1 MGYNSFT
8 SSIMPNKIAPQST
21 DSFSKLEEATYL
33 ALQMYSNVHRGA
45 GHNSLVSTR
54 LFDQSRDVVLDYLGL
69 SPRDFEV
76 VFANP
81 QRAKVLKNR
90 IGPNDQQVITSREI
104 GLPLGVCA
112 LAIRKE
118 KLPKGI
124 PYETG
129 GGTVRV
135 VSEDHVLWAGPPDR
149 YEAGT
154 PAILNIIIFARALQ
168 LHKRNPK
175 AFTQKNGDLTKLLG
189 LLKNP
194 APAGMRSQRL
204 LAWLKPRLVGRN
216 VLVPTETGSIPY
228 TNLDNGAST
237 PSFEPVWESFR
248 QALHIAEPEYAA
260 LARDARKIILDFVGG
275 SEKDFELIFT
285 SNTTEGLNT
294 FARLASASLPS
305 GKEML
310 ILNSLI
316 EHNSNELPWR
326 HTPGLNLIRL
336 EADGDGFIDI
346 SKLEELLKTRNSQG
360 STEMPVSWVS
370 ISGASNV
377 LGALN
382 DLESISAVT
391 HKYGAK
397 MLVDAAQLIAHRSI
411 DMKKSGIDA
420 LVFSG
425 HKVYAPYGSGAL
437 ILRKTAFPMDPT
449 MVSELKSSGEENIAG
464 ISGLAAVFSLL
475 KQIGMDIVEEDERVL
490 TLQLLDG
497 LKSIPGVKVY
507 GIRDGNHPRMHRR
520 SGVVTLEL
528 GDTPFNIA
536 SNRLA
541 EVGGVG
547 VRSGCFC
554 SHLLVKRLLNV
565 GAFRARLVDIGFTF
579 LSRFTKL
586 VMPGLVRISIGLENT
601 PEEIR
606 HCLETV
612 RKVISEPQPWYNRMI
627 ARSHN
632 GSPFFKSPPIA
643 AVMDAYVEEI
653 ASRVFEP

>member
-1 MGYNSFT
+1 
-8 SSIMPNKIAPQST
+8 MPNKIAPPPV
-21 DSFSKLEEATYL
+21 DSFPKLEEAAYL

-69 SPRDFEV
+69 PGRDFEV
-76 VFANP
+76 IFANP
-81 QRAKVLKNR
+81 QRAKVLKNL
-90 IGPNDQQVITSREI
+90 IGTDGYRVITSRDI
-104 GLPLGVCA
+104 GLPLGICA

-168 LHKRNPK
+168 LQKQNPK
-175 AFTQKNGDLTKLLG
+175 AFTQKNGDFKKLLS

-194 APAGMRSQRL
+194 TPSGMRGEAL

-216 VLVPTETGSIPY
+216 VLVPTETGNIPY

-237 PSFEPVWESFR
+237 PSFEPVWECFR
-248 QALHIAEPEYAA
+248 LALHIAESEFATLTREA
-260 LARDARKIILDFVGG
+260 GKICLDFV
-275 SEKDFELIFT
+275 SAPENDFELIFT

-294 FARLASASLPS
+294 FASLASASLPK
-305 GKEML
+305 GEEML

-336 EADGDGFIDI
+336 VADGDGFIDI
-346 SKLEELLKTRNSQG
+346 ARLEELLKTQNSQG

-397 MLVDAAQLIAHRSI
+397 LLVDAAQLIAHRSI
-411 DMKKSGIDA
+411 DMQKSSIDA

-425 HKVYAPYGSGAL
+425 HKVYAPFGSGAL
-437 ILRKTAFPMDPT
+437 ILRKTAFTMDPI
-449 MVSELKSSGEENIAG
+449 MVSKLKSSGEENIAG

-475 KQIGMDIVEEDERVL
+475 KRIGMDIVEEDERVL

-497 LKSIPGVKVY
+497 LKSIPAVKVY

-606 HCLETV
+606 HCLDTV
-612 RKVISEPQPWYNRMI
+612 RTVISEKQPSYNRMI

-632 GSPFFKSPPIA
+632 GSPFFNSPPIA
-643 AVMDAYVEEI
+643 AVMEAYVDEI
-653 ASRVFEP
+653 VNRVFDT

>member
-1 MGYNSFT
+1 
-8 SSIMPNKIAPQST
+8 MPNKNAPSPT
-21 DSFSKLEEATYL
+21 DSFSKLEEAAYL

-69 SPRDFEV
+69 PGHDFEV
-76 VFANP
+76 IFANL
-81 QRAKVLKNR
+81 QRAKVLNNL
-90 IGPNDQQVITSREI
+90 IGTNDCQAITSQEI

-168 LHKRNPK
+168 LYKQNPK
-175 AFTQKNGDLTKLLG
+175 AFTQKNGDLKKLLS
-189 LLKNP
+189 LLNNP
-194 APAGMRSQRL
+194 APAGMQGEAL
-204 LAWLKPRLVGRN
+204 LAWLKPRLVGRD
-216 VLVPTETGSIPY
+216 VLVPTETGKIPY

-237 PSFEPVWESFR
+237 PSFEPVWECFR
-248 QALHIAEPEYAA
+248 LAMHISESEYAT
-260 LARDARKIILDFVGG
+260 LTREARKICLDFVGAP
-275 SEKDFELIFT
+275 EKDFELIFT

-294 FARLASASLPS
+294 FAKLASISLES
-305 GKEML
+305 GEEML

-346 SKLEELLKTRNSQG
+346 ARLEELLKAHNSKG
-360 STEMPVSWVS
+360 SNGMPVRWVS

-382 DLESISAVT
+382 DLESISTIT

-397 MLVDAAQLIAHRSI
+397 LLVDAAQLVAHRPI
-411 DMKKSGIDA
+411 DMQKSEIDA

-425 HKVYAPYGSGAL
+425 HKVYAPYGAGAL
-437 ILRKTAFPMDPT
+437 ILRKTALTLDQK
-449 MVSELKSSGEENIAG
+449 MVAGFKSSGAENIAG
-464 ISGLAAVFSLL
+464 IAGLAAVFSLL
-475 KQIGMDIVEEDERVL
+475 KRIGMDVVEEDERVL
-490 TLQLLDG
+490 TLQLLEG
-497 LKSIPGVKVY
+497 LKGLPGIKVY
-507 GIRDGNHPRMHRR
+507 GIKDGNHPRMHRR

-601 PEEIR
+601 PEEIG

-612 RKVISEPQPWYNRMI
+612 RKVISEEQPWYNRMI

-632 GSPFFKSPPIA
+632 GSPFFKPPPIA

-653 ASRVFEP
+653 ASRVFEG

>member
-1 MGYNSFT
+1 
-8 SSIMPNKIAPQST
+8 MPNKIAPPPI
-21 DSFSKLEEATYL
+21 DSFPKLEETAYL

-54 LFDQSRDVVLDYLGL
+54 LFDQSRDVVLDYLDL
-69 SPRDFEV
+69 PRRDFEV
-76 VFANP
+76 IFANL
-81 QRAKVLKNR
+81 QRVKALTRLVGK
-90 IGPNDQQVITSREI
+90 GACQVITSQEI
-104 GLPLGVCA
+104 GLPMGVCA
-112 LAIRKE
+112 VAIRKE

-168 LHKRNPK
+168 LHKQNPK
-175 AFTQKNGDLTKLLG
+175 VFTQKEGDLKKLLS
-189 LLKNP
+189 LIKNP
-194 APAGMRSQRL
+194 APAGMRGESL

-216 VLVPTETGSIPY
+216 VLVPTEMGKIPY

-237 PSFEPVWESFR
+237 PSFEPVWECFR
-248 QALHIAEPEYAA
+248 QSLHIPESEYAT
-260 LARDARKIILDFVGG
+260 LTREARKICLDFVGAP
-275 SEKDFELIFT
+275 EKDFELVFI

-294 FARLASASLPS
+294 FARLVSASLPS

-336 EADGDGFIDI
+336 EADEDGFIDTAR
-346 SKLEELLKTRNSQG
+346 LEELLKAHNSQG
-360 STEMPVSWVS
+360 STGIPVRWVS

-397 MLVDAAQLIAHRSI
+397 LLVDAAQLIAHRSI
-411 DMKKSGIDA
+411 DMQTSGIDA

-437 ILRKTAFPMDPT
+437 ILRKTAFNLDQK
-449 MVSELKSSGEENIAG
+449 MVSELKSSGEENVAG

-475 KQIGMDIVEEDERVL
+475 KRIGMDIVEEDERVL

-497 LKSIPGVKVY
+497 LRNLPGVKVY
-507 GIRDGNHPRMHRR
+507 GIRDGNHPQMHRR

-554 SHLLVKRLLNV
+554 SHLLVKRLLKV
-565 GAFRARLVDIGFTF
+565 GAFRARLVDFGFTF

-612 RKVISEPQPWYNRMI
+612 RKVISEKQPWYNRMI
-627 ARSHN
+627 ARNHN
-632 GSPFFKSPPIA
+632 GSPFFNSPPIA
-643 AVMDAYVEEI
+643 AVMEAYVDEI
-653 ASRVFEP
+653 ASRVFDS